1 MARKYIKASDALDN
15 GMELEVA
22 PYDRQEVK
30 ADKYGR
36 YVSNGVDVGDLE
48 LTGTGEYFNNT
59 NWDKM
64 GNGYAIVTN
73 PYDAATGNQIQER
86 KNSSTR
92 STGNND
98 LELMSDDSYN
108 EILKYQ
114 KAFADAQAAGD
125 TEGMNAAHEAAEAV
139 RAKYGYSGG
148 ADGSEYL
155 GLMTYVGDNYGN
167 DSGGY
172 GNGGYYDD
180 LGSFSY
186 GNAPDYISRWQSQI
200 DSLANAILNREAF
213 SYNKDEDPLY
223 QQYADSYTRSG
234 KRAMQDTLGQ
244 VSARTGGMASS
255 YATTASQQAYNN
267 YMSALADKVPELYQ
281 LAYSM
286 YQDDLSNQRSDLSML
301 QGLDDSDYNKY
312 LTELSQWNTDRDFNY
327 NSYRDSVSDSQ
338 WQQSFDYNASRDSVA
353 DQQWQLQFE
362 YQQAQDALSQQ
373 NWESEFEYQ
382 KAQDALDRE
391 YKERQLALK
400 NTGKTGSGS
409 FDMSY
414 FYSLPEDQA
423 YEYVSNYKDNTE
435 AKQWMTYWADNNTY
449 GEGGEDSSSTGGVT
463 NATDEQGRIIVS
475 RLGPLTDEQLANY
488 IANDQVIAVED
499 DNGKL
504 TFLLPEQYESW
515 KRTHNSANI
524 N

>member
-1 MARKYIKASDALDN
+1 MAKKLN
-15 GMELEVA
+15 GIWGDEGYTV
-22 PYDRQEVK
+22 DDVK
-30 ADKYGR
+30 ATPEYGTLPDGYQYLNYAGPAEGYYSEIDR
-36 YVSNGVDVGDLE
+36 GD
-48 LTGTGEYFNNT
+48 
-59 NWDKM
+59 M
-64 GNGYAIVTN
+64 GNADN
-73 PYDAATGNQIQER
+73 AW
-86 KNSSTR
+86 
-92 STGNND
+92 
-98 LELMSDDSYN
+98 MSDNDWTQLQSY
-108 EILKYQ
+108 KQ
-114 KAFADAQAAGD
+114 QFADAQAAGD
-125 TEGMNAAHEAAEAV
+125 TEGMNAAHEAAEKL
-139 RAKYGYSGG
+139 RYYYGYSGG
-148 ADGSEYL
+148 DDGSEYKST
-155 GLMTYVGDNYGN
+155 MVYTGN
-167 DSGGY
+167 SGGNGY
-172 GNGGYYDD
+172 GNGYADVDY
-180 LGSFSY
+180 GS
-186 GNAPDYISRWQSQI
+186 APAWISRWQSQI

-338 WQQSFDYNASRDSVA
+338 WQQTFDYNASRDSVA

-400 NTGKTGSGS
+400 NTGKTGTVGDGGS

>member
-1 MARKYIKASDALDN
+1 MAKKYIKASDALDN

-64 GNGYAIVTN
+64 GSGYAIVTN

-86 KNSSTR
+86 KNSGTR

-108 EILKYQ
+108 EILRYQ

-338 WQQSFDYNASRDSVA
+338 WQQTFDYNASRDSVA

-391 YKERQLALK
+391 YQERQLALK
-400 NTGKTGSGS
+400 NTVKTGGDGGS
-409 FDMSY
+409 FDLDY

-435 AKQWMTYWADNNTY
+435 AKQWMTYWEDNNTY
-449 GEGGEDSSSTGGVT
+449 GENYGEDSDREVLNRTSDDGNSV
-463 NATDEQGRIIVS
+463 
-475 RLGPLTDEQLANY
+475 Y
-488 IANDQVIAVED
+488 ISHIGWVDYQELLEKVQKGEVREIDDPDDGTIRFVAVY
-499 DNGKL
+499 NK
-504 TFLLPEQYESW
+504 
-515 KRTHNSANI
+515 
-524 N
+524 